1 MDQFLASVLEY
12 FRRIAVAL
20 EKIAD
25 KETKIIIEDG
35 TILQPEEP
43 ENPQEPVEP
52 PVEPETP
59 PVVTDP
65 PVTPTNPPVTPT
77 EPVNTYPTLPAGFVR
92 PANIRP
98 MSNNWSAGNLVLPT
112 WNGGNPALVAMQPN
126 GSAVLTARN
135 VNGAW
140 NTGQM
145 QIFRPQVGQGRWDA
159 IFSVD
164 KPSGVAAFF
173 TYADDGTE
181 FDFELVKRPNGDLA
195 WQLGLHMF
203 NNGVRNNPPQSRTQF
218 VPMSVAELAK
228 PHKYSI
234 IHSATSVQY
243 LIDDV
248 KVGEYFPSDVP
259 NAPWSITAKNET
271 FLGTW
276 RHTGWSG
283 WTSADYG
290 NENQMTVYGVQVPGL
305 PTT

>member
-35 TILQPEEP
+35 TVLTP
-43 ENPQEPVEP
+43 EP

-59 PVVTDP
+59 VEEPEEPDTPVEEP
-65 PVTPTNPPVTPT
+65 EEPT
-77 EPVNTYPTLPAGFVR
+77 EPVEPTPVDTYPVLPAGFVR
-92 PANIRP
+92 PANIRL

-112 WNGGNPALVAMQPN
+112 WSSGNPALVEMKAD

-140 NTGQM
+140 NSGMM

-181 FDFELVKRPNGDLA
+181 FDFELVRRPDGSLA

-259 NAPWSITAKNET
+259 NAPWSITAKNEV